1 MTVFNFL
8 NSKNIPDKMTAPYS
22 KQADQIP
29 EIQEMSAPYQN
40 TSAYMSTAPYQMS
53 KDNSRTLNNTADTR
67 IQTSKLLLDY

>member
-1 MTVFNFL
+1 
-8 NSKNIPDKMTAPYS
+8 
-22 KQADQIP
+22 
-29 EIQEMSAPYQN
+29 MSAPYQN